1 MSVWR
6 QPLVKSE
13 PLLIFLVL
21 STLGVHTAM
30 AGEEERERGREEK
43 GRKELGCV
51 CTEAQGFAWP
61 SF

>member
-1 MSVWR
+1 M
-6 QPLVKSE
+6 KSE

-30 AGEEERERGREEK
+30 AGREGREGGRERGREEE

-51 CTEAQGFAWP
+51 CREAQGFAWP